1 VINAFNSGKIHIF
14 KSETLQAMPRK
25 LTDFERTPLGS
36 CYLRLDGQAHFQLV
50 NEPFDCARYRI

>member
-1 VINAFNSGKIHIF
+1 
-14 KSETLQAMPRK
+14 MPRK